1 VLIISRGVQMTL
13 QGRSLNSTGAWRDIC
28 AAPCDQSVHI
38 GDQEFR
44 VVGKRVTP
52 TNPFKLQAGD
62 GVARIEVKPGNPTAH
77 WLGPTLLISGLST
90 AFVGF
95 VGIGVG
101 KVGSFH
107 GHNDLALAG
116 GITAGVGGLA
126 AAVSLPF
133 LFAGSS
139 LVRNQ
144 KGEPIARITAQGVVF

>member
-1 VLIISRGVQMTL
+1 VS
-13 QGRSLNSTGAWRDIC
+13 
-28 AAPCDQSVHI
+28 I
-38 GDQEFR
+38 GDREFR
-44 VVGKRVTP
+44 VVGKQVTP

-95 VGIGVG
+95 VGLGAG
-101 KVGSFH
+101 KVGSFS
-107 GHNDLALAG
+107 GHDNLAVAG
-116 GITAGVGGLA
+116 GITAGVGGLTA
-126 AAVSLPF
+126 LVSLPF

-144 KGEPIARITAQGVVF
+144 KGEPIARVTPQGLVF